1 MASARGRRRGAA
13 IVLAALQSACVS
25 QWSHPP
31 APTVQAA
38 AETAPVSSVGDAA
51 DDPSIWV
58 HPTDPARSLII
69 ATDKRRGLEVY
80 ALDGSLR
87 QALPVGRM
95 NNVDL
100 RDGFALGAHRV
111 TVVAASDRDH
121 EAIALFAIFPDRPE
135 LTDVADGLRTTALT
149 RIYGLCM
156 FADRANDRFYVF
168 VNSKDGRYEQHEL
181 LPTREGRIATRVVR
195 EFRVA
200 TRPEGCAVDDELGWL
215 YVGEETVG
223 FHRVAAAPDAPAN
236 LELVDRVG
244 SGRLVAHVEGIAIHR
259 QADGR
264 GNLIVSSQGDAA
276 FDVYRREP
284 PNEFVG
290 RFRVAEG
297 LVDGASGTDG
307 LEITSQPLPPPYEE
321 GLLVVQDGLNTA
333 PVAHQNF
340 KLIPWSEVRQVLPRP
355 AEPQL
360 R

>member
-1 MASARGRRRGAA
+1 MASGRGRRRSAA
-13 IVLAALQSACVS
+13 ILLAALQAGCVS
-25 QWSHPP
+25 QWVHAP

-38 AETAPVSSVGDAA
+38 AETAPVASFGDAA
-51 DDPSIWV
+51 DDAAIWV
-58 HPTDPARSLII
+58 HPEDPARTLII

-100 RDGFALGAHRV
+100 RDGFALGGRPV

-121 EAIALFAIFPDRPE
+121 DAIALFAISPDRPE
-135 LTDVADGLRTTALT
+135 LTEVAAGLRRTGLT

-156 FADRANDRFYVF
+156 FADRASDRLYVF

-181 LPTREGRIATRVVR
+181 LPTPDGRIATRLVR

-200 TRPEGCAVDDELGWL
+200 KRPEGCAADDELGWL
-215 YVGEETVG
+215 YVGEEVVG
-223 FHRVAAAPDAPAN
+223 FHRIAASPDAPAV
-236 LELVDRVG
+236 LVPVDRVG
-244 SGRLVAHVEGIAIHR
+244 NGRLVAHVEGIAIHL
-259 QADGR
+259 QAHGR
-264 GNLIVSSQGDAA
+264 GHLVVSSQGDDSYA
-276 FDVYRREP
+276 VYRREP
-284 PNEFVG
+284 PNEFIG

-297 LVDGASGTDG
+297 RVDGTSGTDG
-307 LEITSQPLPPPYEE
+307 LEVTSQRLPPPYEE
-321 GLLVVQDGLNTA
+321 GLLVVQDGFNTA
-333 PVAHQNF
+333 PLARQNF

-355 AEPQL
+355 AEPQP